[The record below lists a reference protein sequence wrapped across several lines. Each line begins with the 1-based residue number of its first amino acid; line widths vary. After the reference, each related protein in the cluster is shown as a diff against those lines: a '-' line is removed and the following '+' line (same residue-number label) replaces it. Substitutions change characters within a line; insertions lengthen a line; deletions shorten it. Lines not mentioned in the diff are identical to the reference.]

1 MMLALPCQMGR
12 PREAQKETSVLLP
25 RALPEV
31 FEMALV
37 VLAMLGDPCSALKWS
52 ALRWQCRGKW
62 FHRLL
67 DVD

>member
-1 MMLALPCQMGR
+1 MLALPCQMGR
-12 PREAQKETSVLLP
+12 QKETGLLLP

-31 FEMALV
+31 FEMAPIA
-37 VLAMLGDPCSALKWS
+37 LAMLGDPCSTLKWS
-52 ALRWQCRGKW
+52 ALHWQCRGKW